1 MLTIVGRALGRR
13 KLLFD
18 GFSMPPPAERGDGG
32 PLRLRDLIEHI
43 VRQEV
48 EAYEQR
54 QEARRLDRV
63 LSANEIERSETRGKI
78 SPEGRDPKQRP
89 AAKVDLDAA
98 VATALEAFGDG
109 LYLVVID
116 DREYRDL
123 DAIVRLEDD
132 SRITFVR
139 LTFLAWA

>member
-1 MLTIVGRALGRR
+1 MLTVVGKALGRR

-18 GFSMPPPAERGDGG
+18 GFSVPPPAERGDGG
-32 PLRLRDLIEHI
+32 PLTLRDLIEHI

-48 EAYEQR
+48 AAFETR

-63 LSANEIERSETRGKI
+63 LSAAAIERGEERGKI
-78 SPEGRDPKQRP
+78 SPEGRDAKHRP
-89 AAKVDLDAA
+89 GAKVDADDA

-116 DREYRDL
+116 DVEYREL
-123 DAIVRLEDD
+123 DAIVRLDD
-132 SRITFVR
+132 ESRITFVR
-139 LTFLAWA
+139 LTFLAGA